1 MTAPR
6 RAEDVGDRAQH
17 ASGVKA
23 QRAAQRKGGE
33 GSSLAAVKV
42 KPVRSSVNGN
52 AGFRNTLSTTVQGGQ
67 GTNPAESVAAR
78 GPRRASTV
86 ASDDL
91 FATRRPV
98 AGEPS
103 AGSEPGRR
111 SRGSRAGGP
120 LRNSYAGKVNTAGP
134 PRRGAIGIT
143 HLHTNYDTACYT
155 PRIVHITCTTHR
167 LKDTRTMHHYTRHR
181 RHKPYDHRHRTPPLG
196 SSLRSALLTA
206 RPSHIRH
213 FAPPCRTCAAPA
225 ARRGRLPA
233 AGLRPARAQAV
244 RR

>member
-1 MTAPR
+1 MPRSGRGERAHHSQLSRSSQYGQASTATPAFATRYRPR
-6 RAEDVGDRAQH
+6 FKEGRGPTRPSPWRRGARGERARLLPTIFSRPGVRSPASPQPVRNRGAGRADRA
-17 ASGVKA
+17 
-23 QRAAQRKGGE
+23 R
-33 GSSLAAVKV
+33 AAVKIE
-42 KPVRSSVNGN
+42 K
-52 AGFRNTLSTTVQGGQ
+52 
-67 GTNPAESVAAR
+67 
-78 GPRRASTV
+78 
-86 ASDDL
+86 
-91 FATRRPV
+91 
-98 AGEPS
+98 
-103 AGSEPGRR
+103 
-111 SRGSRAGGP
+111 
-120 LRNSYAGKVNTAGP
+120 YAGRVNTAGP

-181 RHKPYDHRHRTPPLG
+181 RHKPYDHRTPPLG

>member
-111 SRGSRAGGP
+111 SRGSRGRPVKIA
-120 LRNSYAGKVNTAGP
+120 RNVIPPGRRAATA
-134 PRRGAIGIT
+134 GAIGIT